1 MMKLITNIIDMDMI
15 NLIITDIDRIMLISI
30 IDKDMIKL
38 IINIID
44 KDYDQTDK
52 ITMADMDMVKL
63 IPKSTELMGT
73 WVVIKH
79 ITSIVIA
86 TWVANA
92 SGKIVRSALIQNNKG
107 QANSL
112 KRVV

>member
-15 NLIITDIDRIMLISI
+15 NLIITDIDRIMLLS
-30 IDKDMIKL
+30 
-38 IINIID
+38 IID

-79 ITSIVIA
+79 ITSIVIIA